1 MTPFSRV
8 DYGAADMAAP
18 LPFVL
23 PRLLSVA
30 LLTASLCFGGCDA
43 VGGGEIT
50 ILNVEPRAGTVQG
63 EQPIKILGANFRTD
77 IGYTVFF
84 GNKPSQ
90 RVVIV
95 DPETLLAFSPNQEEP
110 GTVDIHIR
118 ADNGEAWVIH
128 DVFEYQPVAGI
139 PAAPG
144 AEGEGAGGGLAY

>member
-1 MTPFSRV
+1 
-8 DYGAADMAAP
+8 MAASSP
-18 LPFVL
+18 SALPS
-23 PRLLSVA
+23 RLRRAASVA
-30 LLTASLCFGGCDA
+30 FAGVLFCLGGCDA
-43 VGGGEIT
+43 ALGGGEIS
-50 ILNVEPRAGTVQG
+50 ILDVEPRAGTVQG

-95 DPETLLAFSPNQEEP
+95 DPGTLLAFSPTSEEP

-128 DVFEYQPVAGI
+128 DVFEYQPMAGV
-139 PAAPG
+139 PAAGG
-144 AEGEGAGGGLAY
+144 AEGAPGGGGLAY